1 MIRHQLDVH
10 VTNKTGGT
18 ALHLA
23 AYSGHVSC
31 VELLLQYGA
40 CVNTA
45 DTLNCTPLFGACE
58 RGHVEVVNILIRRK
72 EDSCKFWHC
81 VIRITLPIHFW
92 SQKSGI
98 CYLRGFCGDVTSHEN
113 QEKLCSGEGLTLG
126 TSAEIHQL
134 PTALSVPLSTSIDII
149 QCFLCFLLSYRW
161 SHCWFWRSE
170 WQVSPPLGGTWRTL
184 PDLSNPHK
192 KWCPPWQERLPE
204 VKYV

>member
-72 EDSCKFWHC
+72 EDSCKF
-81 VIRITLPIHFW
+81 
-92 SQKSGI
+92 
-98 CYLRGFCGDVTSHEN
+98 
-113 QEKLCSGEGLTLG
+113 
-126 TSAEIHQL
+126 
-134 PTALSVPLSTSIDII
+134 
-149 QCFLCFLLSYRW
+149 
-161 SHCWFWRSE
+161 
-170 WQVSPPLGGTWRTL
+170 
-184 PDLSNPHK
+184 
-192 KWCPPWQERLPE
+192 
-204 VKYV
+204 

>member
-149 QCFLCFLLSYRW
+149 QCFLCF
-161 SHCWFWRSE
+161 CCCPIDGAIVDFEDQNGRSPLH
-170 WQVSPPLGGTWRTL
+170 WAARGGHSLICQILIKSGVPP
-184 PDLSNPHK
+184 DK
-192 KWCPPWQERLPE
+192 KDCLR
-204 VKYV
+204 